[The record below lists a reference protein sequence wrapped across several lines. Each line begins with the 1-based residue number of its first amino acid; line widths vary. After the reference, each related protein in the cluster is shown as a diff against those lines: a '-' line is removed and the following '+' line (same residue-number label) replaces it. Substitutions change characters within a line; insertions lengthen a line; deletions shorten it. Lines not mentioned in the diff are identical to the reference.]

1 MHNSNKW
8 SNDPSLE
15 KFAAVHAVF
24 KCNVSKCK
32 HSYIFLYPTNKS
44 CLETWPFFLPMFSH
58 FSKTFPD
65 LEKGMPVSNY
75 FFQHFHDHGGK
86 EPHVNSPRP
95 LRFTALQL
103 TTA

>member
-32 HSYIFLYPTNKS
+32 HSYQ
-44 CLETWPFFLPMFSH
+44 
-58 FSKTFPD
+58 
-65 LEKGMPVSNY
+65 GA
-75 FFQHFHDHGGK
+75 
-86 EPHVNSPRP
+86 P
-95 LRFTALQL
+95 LRPTP
-103 TTA
+103 T